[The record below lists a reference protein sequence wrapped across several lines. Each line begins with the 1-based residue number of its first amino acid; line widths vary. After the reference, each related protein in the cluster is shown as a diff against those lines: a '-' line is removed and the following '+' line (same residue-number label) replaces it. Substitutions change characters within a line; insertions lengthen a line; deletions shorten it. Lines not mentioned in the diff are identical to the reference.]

1 MTTGVLHCTRRV
13 WRVSTPAGR
22 NRRRR
27 AAGLSRSGAPTYNSC
42 ALVTFRRT
50 RLLPLSTI
58 VAALTCVAHPLGA
71 QILPERPV
79 VFAGGRAVVSGDV
92 SVTTS
97 CSHAE
102 NDDSRCTGDTGFFNY
117 SDYDHSTLRM
127 ARFGVTTSVRIN
139 NHISA
144 LADMRLEN
152 TTPRPYGAYV

>member
-1 MTTGVLHCTRRV
+1 MT
-13 WRVSTPAGR
+13 P
-22 NRRRR
+22 RRR
-27 AAGLSRSGAPTYNSC
+27 
-42 ALVTFRRT
+42 

-58 VAALTCVAHPLGA
+58 TAALLCVAHPLGA
-71 QILPERPV
+71 QILPSKPV
-79 VFAGGRAVVSGDV
+79 VFADGRAVVGGDV
-92 SVTTS
+92 SLTTS

-102 NDDSRCTGDTGFFNY
+102 DGDSGCTGDTGFFNY

-152 TTPRPYGAYV
+152 TTPRPYGAIRKDPSVFGPGLRYPGWPDSLDLRRLFAALLLHR